1 MPVNIK
7 FAEIEIDWP
16 SEIEVVS
23 LKKYIL
29 SRLSKYGEPLRWAI
43 TSVSNTSGKCMQ
55 KISIEAV
62 FLISKDNENGNNSDL
77 I

>member
-1 MPVNIK
+1 MNIK

-16 SEIEVVS
+16 SEIKVVS

-29 SRLSKYGEPLRWAI
+29 SRLRKYGEPLRWAI
-43 TSVSNTSGKCMQ
+43 SSVSNPSEKCMQ

-62 FLISKDNENGNNSDL
+62 FLISKDDKNGNNSDL

>member
-1 MPVNIK
+1 MNIK
-7 FAEIEIDWP
+7 FTELEIDWP
-16 SEIEVVS
+16 SEIKVVF

-43 TSVSNTSGKCMQ
+43 SSVSDPSEKCMQ

-62 FLISKDNENGNNSDL
+62 FLISTDDENGNNSDL

>member
-1 MPVNIK
+1 MNIK

-16 SEIEVVS
+16 SEIKVVY
-23 LKKYIL
+23 LKEHIL
-29 SRLSKYGEPLRWAI
+29 SNLSKYGEPLRWAI
-43 TSVSNTSGKCMQ
+43 SSVSDPSGKYMQ

-62 FLISKDNENGNNSDL
+62 FIISKDDENNSDL

>member
-1 MPVNIK
+1 MNIK

-29 SRLSKYGEPLRWAI
+29 SRLTKYGEPLRWAI
-43 TSVSNTSGKCMQ
+43 SSVSNPSGKYMQ

-62 FLISKDNENGNNSDL
+62 FLISKDDENNSDL

>member
-1 MPVNIK
+1 MNIK

-16 SEIEVVS
+16 FEIKVVS

-29 SRLSKYGEPLRWAI
+29 SSLSKYGEPLRWAI
-43 TSVSNTSGKCMQ
+43 SSVSNSSEKSEQ
-55 KISIEAV
+55 KISIEVV
-62 FLISKDNENGNNSDL
+62 FLISKDDDNNSNL

>member
-1 MPVNIK
+1 MNIK

-16 SEIEVVS
+16 SEIKVVS
-23 LKKYIL
+23 LRKYIL

-43 TSVSNTSGKCMQ
+43 SSVSSSSEKCKQ
-55 KISIEAV
+55 RISIEAV
-62 FLISKDNENGNNSDL
+62 FLINKDDENGNNSNF

>member
-1 MPVNIK
+1 MNIK

-16 SEIEVVS
+16 SEIKVIF
-23 LKKYIL
+23 LRKYIL
-29 SRLSKYGEPLRWAI
+29 SRLSKYGKPLRWAI
-43 TSVSNTSGKCMQ
+43 SSVSNSSEKCMQ

-62 FLISKDNENGNNSDL
+62 FLISKDDETGNNSDL

>member
-1 MPVNIK
+1 MNIK

-16 SEIEVVS
+16 SEIEVVA

-43 TSVSNTSGKCMQ
+43 RSVSNPSEKCMQ

-62 FLISKDNENGNNSDL
+62 FLISKDDENNSDL